1 MKRRYIV
8 QAIGSVFVLST
19 ALLSPMVQAETWP
32 TKPIRVIVAFAP
44 GGPADTAARLIGD
57 ALRERLGQPVVIENR
72 GGAGG
77 NIAAR
82 YVAKEAAD
90 GYTLLVT
97 TSSIAVSQ
105 SLYKEPGFNV
115 SRDFTPVSLIAD
127 SPNILV
133 AQAGE
138 AAGNLKDFLRVYKGK
153 SVSYAHAGL
162 GTTPH
167 LTGDHVLRVLG
178 GLDVVDIPFKGA
190 APALAAIMGNQ
201 VPVASVAL
209 PPAIQLVRGG
219 KLKGLAVTSLKRNP
233 ALPDVP
239 TVAESGFPGFE
250 DYTWVGLLAPAKLP
264 AEISARVNGAVNEAL
279 AQPQFR
285 ERLAAAG
292 LDARPGSSADFG
304 SYLNKEVAKWS
315 GIVKQ
320 TGVEPQ

>member
-1 MKRRYIV
+1 MKRRLIM
-8 QAIGSVFVLST
+8 QAIGSVFVLGT
-19 ALLSPMVQAETWP
+19 ALQAPSVQAQTWP
-32 TKPIRVIVAFAP
+32 TKPIRVVVAFAP
-44 GGPADTAARLIGD
+44 GGPADTAARLIGE
-57 ALRERLGQPVVIENR
+57 ALRESLGQPVVIENR

-90 GYTLLVT
+90 GYTFLVT

-115 SRDFTPVSLIAD
+115 LKDFTPVSLIAD

-138 AAGNLKDFLRVYKGK
+138 AAGNLKDFLRLYKGK
-153 SVSYAHAGL
+153 SVSYAHAGV

-178 GLDVVDIPFKGA
+178 GLDVVSIPFQGA
-190 APALAAIMGNQ
+190 SPALAAIMGNQ

-209 PPAIQLVRGG
+209 PPAIQLVRSG

-250 DYTWVGLLAPAKLP
+250 DYTWVGLFAPAKLP
-264 AEISARVNGAVNEAL
+264 AEITARVNRTVNEAL
-279 AQPQFR
+279 AQAQMR

-292 LDARPGSSADFG
+292 LDARPGSSADF
-304 SYLNKEVAKWS
+304 SAYLSKELTKWD

-320 TGVEPQ
+320 TGVAPQ